1 MPNLRI
7 TVDEQLLRKARARAR
22 KEGMSL
28 DALLTSFLAQYVR
41 DIETQDRAIQDV
53 LALSRASRSS
63 SGRKCWTR
71 DELHERDA

>member
-22 KEGMSL
+22 KEGTPL
-28 DALLTSFLAQYVR
+28 DALLTSFLVQYVR

-53 LALSRASRSS
+53 LALSRSLRASRS
-63 SGRKCWTR
+63 GRRWTR
-71 DELHERDA
+71 DELHERGA